1 MKGKRKLW
9 AILLA
14 GAIGLSGLFAACS
27 PSTEKPGG
35 GDSEFGLATTI
46 DKNRTTL
53 FVSNFNGGFGERW
66 LKAAAKRYETLH
78 KDDVYQDGKKGVQIW
93 IDNGKDGGSTTLN
106 NISNSRDAVFFS
118 EYVYA
123 SDYANSGK
131 VLDLSSIIN
140 APLSQYGET
149 QSIKDKMTK
158 EQREYFV
165 SSTGSCYVLPHYQSF
180 RGIMYD
186 VDLFEEEGLYFA
198 ADVNNGNDGFVLS
211 ADDAKSNGPDGQP
224 DTYDDG
230 LPATYDEFFKLCDR
244 MVSQGIKPVIW
255 SGSNQ
260 AYFTDFL
267 AALALDYEGL
277 GDAMLNFTFNGTAH
291 NLVQS
296 ISDDGSITFMEPT
309 TIAAEN
315 GYLLAKQAG
324 KYYSVKF
331 AEQLLQN
338 KYIATGSMGTLS
350 HTDAQKNFINSRPSS
365 KEQTIGMIIE
375 GTFWEN
381 ECADMNYFKVAAD
394 TYGSDFS
401 RENRK
406 FGFMPYP
413 KATAEKAG
421 KITVTDSL
429 MSGAFIRGNVTG
441 YEKDLALDFL
451 QLLYT
456 DESLREFTQYT
467 GSPKAMNYSID
478 GLENVSYY
486 TKAVFE
492 IKNKADIVYPY
503 STNRIYADQP
513 AAFAPTAFYSTVVHQ
528 GAGNVPYT
536 YPSKA
541 IFDDKVTALQYFNGM
556 ATALSESSWNN
567 SYGKYFNK

>member
-1 MKGKRKLW
+1 MKKRFMTS
-9 AILLA
+9 LLA
-14 GAIGLSGLFAACS
+14 CAIAVSGMFSACA
-27 PSTEKPGG
+27 PSTEKPAGE
-35 GDSEFGLATTI
+35 DNEFGLATTI

-66 LKAAAKRYETLH
+66 LKAAAKRYEDLH
-78 KDDVYQDGKKGVQIW
+78 KDDVYETGKKGVQIW
-93 IDNGKDGGSTTLN
+93 IDNGKDVGSTTLT
-106 NISNSRDAVFFS
+106 NISNSRDAVFFT

-131 VLDLSSIIN
+131 VLDISSIIN
-140 APLSQYGET
+140 EPLTGYGESK
-149 QSIKDKMTK
+149 SIKDKMTK
-158 EQREYFV
+158 EQQDYFV
-165 SSTGSCYVLPHYQSF
+165 LSNGSCYVLPHYQSF

-198 ADVNNGNDGFVLS
+198 ADGNNGNDGFIVSENDTL
-211 ADDAKSNGPDGQP
+211 SNGPDGKP
-224 DTYDDG
+224 GTYDDG
-230 LPATYDEFFKLCDR
+230 LPATYDDFFKLCDR
-244 MVSQGIKPVIW
+244 MVAQGIKPIIW

-277 GDAMLNFTFNGTAH
+277 DNAMLNFTFDGTAD
-291 NLVQS
+291 NIVQS
-296 ISDDGSITFMEPT
+296 VNDDGSLTFMDSTNISPN
-309 TIAAEN
+309 N

-324 KYYSVKF
+324 KYYSLNF
-331 AEQLLQN
+331 AERLLQS

-365 KEQTIGMIIE
+365 KEQTIGMMIE

-381 ECADMNYFKVAAD
+381 ECADMNYFKVAKD
-394 TYGSDFS
+394 TYGPDFS

-413 KATAEKAG
+413 KATSDKAG
-421 KITVTDSL
+421 KVTVTDSL

-441 YEKDLALDFL
+441 YEKELALDFL
-451 QLLYT
+451 RFLYT
-456 DESLREFTQYT
+456 DVSLREFTQYT

-478 GLENVSYY
+478 GLENVSYF

-492 IKNKADIVYPY
+492 IKENADVVYPY
-503 STNRIYADQP
+503 SANKIYADQP
-513 AAFAPTAFYSTVVHQ
+513 ASFAPTSFYSTVVYR

-541 IFDDKVTALQYFNGM
+541 IYDDKVTAVQYFNGM
-556 ATALSESSWNN
+556 SVAMSESSWKNA
-567 SYGKYFNK
+567 YGKYFA